1 MHRFKN
7 LDIWKRSVSLATRIY
22 HVTSKFPDCEK
33 FGLTAQIRRSVVS
46 LGSNIAE
53 GAGRGTNKDFQRFL
67 NIAYGSS
74 YELETQLI
82 ISTNL
87 KFISKSEKE
96 ELCNEIDELQKMIY
110 TFSKN
115 LG

>member
-1 MHRFKN
+1 MFPIHK
-7 LDIWKRSVSLATRIY
+7 KTRKQY
-22 HVTSKFPDCEK
+22 S
-33 FGLTAQIRRSVVS
+33 
-46 LGSNIAE
+46 E